1 MEVKRL
7 TGSADRIFSHLRD
20 HLMDLT
26 LFLKEKN
33 PYYFHH
39 YFMVTK
45 LEELWEKENS
55 GLCLQEGEWPE
66 TPFNTTVKLPCRGA
80 FQLGYRERSCIEQNH
95 RVFWNSTILDHCS
108 GTLLEQYFIVRI
120 VFLSRNRG
128 RSYEKQEFLDEVAD
142 RMNCEDILR
151 MNKMAFDHHSNFT
164 DVFKHCKLVDEE
176 LDVRFMSVEP
186 ITLEWIQFFASFA
199 KIRRIEVISEGLET
213 RSQFALEFSK
223 EAMKECDSKR
233 FLFCNRKDVQKGFY
247 CSYRMI
253 ATQASAS

>member
-1 MEVKRL
+1 M
-7 TGSADRIFSHLRD
+7 
-20 HLMDLT
+20 
-26 LFLKEKN
+26 
-33 PYYFHH
+33 
-39 YFMVTK
+39 
-45 LEELWEKENS
+45 
-55 GLCLQEGEWPE
+55 
-66 TPFNTTVKLPCRGA
+66 
-80 FQLGYRERSCIEQNH
+80 
-95 RVFWNSTILDHCS
+95 
-108 GTLLEQYFIVRI
+108 
-120 VFLSRNRG
+120 FLSRNRG

-233 FLFCNRKDVQKGFY
+233 FLFCNRRDVQKGFY

>member
-233 FLFCNRKDVQKGFY
+233 FLFCNHKDVQKGFY